1 MKTAAAVLMLA
12 LAAPAAA
19 QEWPALPAVPRF
31 SRGAAADSAFSVP
44 GAPLEAPDVS
54 SYPLRGADVSMWQDA
69 IDWDALGRAGL
80 SFVFVKATEG
90 AAKVDAGFSR
100 NWAGAKK
107 AGLRR
112 GAYHYWD
119 FCGSGAAQAAHV
131 VAVLPRDD
139 EDLPLTV
146 DLEDSRPC
154 RLPAREVFQKSFGVF
169 LARVEKAYGKKPL
182 LYVNS
187 SIYERYLS
195 GGGDHGLRLWI
206 SDPHHAAPA
215 MPSGASWTFWQYSFR
230 GALPGIGGAVDLDV
244 FNGDAGALAELARP
258 AAPAAP
264 AAARLRR
271 R

>member
-1 MKTAAAVLMLA
+1 MTTAAAVLMLA
-12 LAAPAAA
+12 LAAPLAA
-19 QEWPALPAVPRF
+19 QEWSALPAVPHF
-31 SRGAAADSAFSVP
+31 TRGAAADSTFSVP
-44 GAPLEAPDVS
+44 GVPLEAPEVG

-69 IDWDALGRAGL
+69 IDWDALGKAGL

-90 AAKVDAGFSR
+90 ARKVDPGFSR

-119 FCGSGAAQAAHV
+119 FCGAGAAQAAHV
-131 VAVLPRDD
+131 IATVPRDD
-139 EDLPLTV
+139 EALPLTV

-154 RLPAREVFQKSFGVF
+154 RLPSREAFQKSFAVF

-182 LYVNS
+182 LYVNY

-215 MPSGASWTFWQYSFR
+215 MPEAAAWTFWQYSFR
-230 GALPGIGGAVDLDV
+230 GTLPGIGTAVDLDV
-244 FNGDAGALAELARP
+244 FNGGPEALAELARP
-258 AAPAAP
+258 TTPAAP
-264 AAARLRR
+264 AAKRR
-271 R
+271 RRR